1 MGGTPYRFAVGRG
14 QGAELGQKE
23 VVLWW
28 MVNPHREGEGTERL
42 AGHRPNPHWLSA
54 GLESGAHGSDLANRP
69 LGMGRVEAKG
79 RTVNKDNP
87 PKGRVA
93 REEVGQGSTGGWKE
107 KIS

>member
-1 MGGTPYRFAVGRG
+1 M
-14 QGAELGQKE
+14 GQKE
-23 VVLWW
+23 VVLWG

-87 PKGRVA
+87 QKGRVA